1 MATVIDTLFM
11 ELGIDS
17 SKFSRE
23 AKQAVSKLDDM
34 TEAFEKAEAKTGES
48 GKGLDKH
55 AEKVK
60 QNVKQAKNLTEA
72 LGKVA
77 KGAAALFALVTGSN
91 ALDKLIRET
100 TEANVQLDNL
110 SRNIGMSR
118 NQLQAWGGMAEMA
131 GGQADAMRGSLAG
144 LSMSITRLTT
154 MGDTSMVPF
163 FNAFGVALLNAD
175 GKARNLDSIMLDL
188 ADRFSKMDRVQAY
201 NLAKSMGLDDG
212 TINTL
217 LLGRA
222 EMEKMLALQ
231 DRLYRSGE
239 KEIAVSRELTR
250 SRAYLNQQWD
260 ALKNMVADALA
271 PHLLR
276 LVKLVSSFAD
286 YLMRN
291 ENTMKHVFEGLA
303 FVLGVVLIPVL
314 WSAVTALYAFIAPFA
329 LAAAAVAALGA
340 AFVLLYDDYKT
351 WAEGGK
357 SLFNWGAFTNYI
369 KTSKV
374 SVDSLTKG
382 FTYLLTGYTSWSE
395 AGKSLFDWLRLKG
408 FIDENGVSLRSLA
421 NGFKS
426 LANDIYQFIAP
437 ALEDLGE
444 IFNALMNRDYNRA
457 WTAAKRLAMR
467 PVNFVAEQVQSAAE
481 RVSGAV
487 DVATGHTP
495 GAAGSAQAAVRS
507 LGSGERVAKQMFS
520 PGGTIYFGDS
530 IAHGYRSVV
539 NGTGST
545 RVGANPQQVLG
556 FINGYSGNLQGQTV
570 ILSSGMSNNP
580 NDADS
585 IRAQIRALRA
595 RGANVRLLGVSNTYN
610 RNGQTGARM
619 NALLGQIAREEH
631 ATFQGGFQ
639 AGRDNIHPASYS
651 SQPWLGGG
659 SRQAASGQLHRSR
672 AFTPEKAAAI
682 ARVARNIG
690 VSPNDLAA
698 VISFETGGTF
708 SPSITNPTSSATGLI
723 QFMAG
728 SGGTRGQYYGMT
740 RDQFRSLSFDQQM
753 NYVERY
759 FKERGFDG
767 RRQRNVADLYT
778 AVTGY
783 GYRRGTRAYEL
794 NKVWDSNGDGY
805 IAKGEMVQNSA
816 FRAHQRQYFPD
827 LNQPIGGQAVADN
840 AQRGLQS
847 MQQGAVAR
855 QQAQQITNNSNM
867 QFAING
873 GIHVQSSAS
882 TIDGTMKDAS
892 SAARNRLVQIMPA
905 MV

>member
-34 TEAFEKAEAKTGES
+34 TEAFEKVEAKTGKS

-72 LGKVA
+72 LGKVV
-77 KGAAALFALVTGSN
+77 KGTAALFALVTGSN

-260 ALKNMVADALA
+260 ALKNMIADALA

-303 FVLGVVLIPVL
+303 FVLDVVLIPVL

-357 SLFNWGAFTNYI
+357 SLFNWGAFTGYI
-369 KTSKV
+369 RTSKV

-382 FTYLLTGYTSWSE
+382 FTYLLTGYTSWAE
-395 AGKSLFDWLRLKG
+395 AGKGLFDWLRLKG

-487 DVATGHTP
+487 DVATGRTP
-495 GAAGSAQAAVRS
+495 GASGSAQAAVRS

-530 IAHGYRSVV
+530 IAHGYRSAV
-539 NGTGST
+539 NGKGST
-545 RVGANPQQVLG
+545 REGANPQQVLG

-570 ILSSGMSNNP
+570 ILSSGMSNDP
-580 NDADS
+580 TDTDG

-595 RGANVRLLGVSNTYN
+595 KGANVRLLGVSNTYN

-659 SRQAASGQLHRSR
+659 SRQNSAMAETLAMIRKHEGFSSRTYWDVNAYRLGYGTDTITDRNGNVRRVRQGDTVTREDAERDLARRAQIFRNAARQKIGATEFDRLPAKTQAAITSVAYNYGSLDKLPSLVNAARSGNINTISQAIAARQGDNRGVNRRRRLD
-672 AFTPEKAAAI
+672 EAAA
-682 ARVARNIG
+682 V
-690 VSPNDLAA
+690 
-698 VISFETGGTF
+698 
-708 SPSITNPTSSATGLI
+708 
-723 QFMAG
+723 
-728 SGGTRGQYYGMT
+728 
-740 RDQFRSLSFDQQM
+740 LS
-753 NYVERY
+753 
-759 FKERGFDG
+759 
-767 RRQRNVADLYT
+767 
-778 AVTGY
+778 
-783 GYRRGTRAYEL
+783 
-794 NKVWDSNGDGY
+794 
-805 IAKGEMVQNSA
+805 
-816 FRAHQRQYFPD
+816 D
-827 LNQPIGGQAVADN
+827 LNSRPVGGQAVADN

-882 TIDGTMKDAS
+882 TIDGTMADAS
-892 SAARNRLVQIMPA
+892 AAARNRLVQIMPA

>member
-17 SKFSRE
+17 SKFIRQ
-23 AKQAVSKLDDM
+23 AGQAVSKLDDM
-34 TEAFEKAEAKTGES
+34 TGAFEKAEAKTGKS

-55 AEKVK
+55 AEKVG

-72 LGKVA
+72 MGKVA

-100 TEANVQLDNL
+100 AEANVQLDNL
-110 SRNIGMSR
+110 SRNIGMGR
-118 NQLQAWGGMAEMA
+118 NSLQAWGGMAEMA
-131 GGQADAMRGSLAG
+131 GGSAEGMKGSLAG
-144 LSMSITRLTT
+144 LSMGITRLTT
-154 MGDTSMVPF
+154 MGDTSVVPF

-188 ADRFSKMDRVQAY
+188 SDRFSKMDRVQAY

-222 EMEKMLALQ
+222 EMEKMLEMQ
-231 DRLYRSGE
+231 RNLYRSGE

-276 LVKLVSSFAD
+276 LVKLVSGFAD

-303 FVLGVVLIPVL
+303 FVLGAVLLPVL

-357 SLFNWGAFTNYI
+357 SLFDWGAFTGYI

-395 AGKSLFDWLRLKG
+395 AGKGLFDWLRLKG

-426 LANDIYQFIAP
+426 LAQDIYQFVAP
-437 ALEDLGE
+437 ALEDIGE
-444 IFNALMNRDYNRA
+444 IFTALGNKDYNLA
-457 WTAAKRLAMR
+457 WEAAKRLASR
-467 PVNFVAEQVQSAAE
+467 PVNFVFEQVQNVAG

-487 DVATGHTP
+487 DIATGHDPDAEGSLQSQVKNAT
-495 GAAGSAQAAVRS
+495 GAAKQMIGGTAAAAVQASKQTLAAGYGGGKAGSA
-507 LGSGERVAKQMFS
+507 SGKGNTRN
-520 PGGTIYFGDS
+520 Y
-530 IAHGYRSVV
+530 
-539 NGTGST
+539 ST
-545 RVGANPQQVLG
+545 
-556 FINGYSGNLQGQTV
+556 
-570 ILSSGMSNNP
+570 
-580 NDADS
+580 
-585 IRAQIRALRA
+585 A
-595 RGANVRLLGVSNTYN
+595 RGS
-610 RNGQTGARM
+610 
-619 NALLGQIAREEH
+619 
-631 ATFQGGFQ
+631 FQKV
-639 AGRDNIHPASYS
+639 
-651 SQPWLGGG
+651 GG
-659 SRQAASGQLHRSR
+659 SRAWRNNNEGNLEFGKFAKAHGAIGTDGRFAIFPDEETGRRAKEALIFESNGGKYLANNPLDYGKGIGYRDKTLLQTIAAYAPSGENNTR
-672 AFTPEKAAAI
+672 AYRQ
-682 ARVARNIG
+682 RV
-690 VSPNDLAA
+690 LAA
-698 VISFETGGTF
+698 VGGR
-708 SPSITNPTSSATGLI
+708 NKK
-723 QFMAG
+723 M
-728 SGGTRGQYYGMT
+728 
-740 RDQFRSLSFDQQM
+740 RD
-753 NYVERY
+753 
-759 FKERGFDG
+759 
-767 RRQRNVADLYT
+767 YT
-778 AVTGY
+778 ADE
-783 GYRRGTRAYEL
+783 RQAIMQAMR
-794 NKVWDSNGDGY
+794 KVEGWK
-805 IAKGEMVQNSA
+805 A
-816 FRAHQRQYFPD
+816 
-827 LNQPIGGQAVADN
+827 GQVRHLDDVAAG

-847 MQQGAVAR
+847 MRQGDAAR
-855 QQAQQITNNSNM
+855 RQAQQITNNSTM
-867 QFAING
+867 QVAING
-873 GIHVQSSAS
+873 GIHVQSSAG
-882 TIDGTMKDAS
+882 TIDGTMADAS
-892 SAARNRLVQIMPA
+892 AAARDRLVQIMPA

>member
-34 TEAFEKAEAKTGES
+34 TEAFEKAEAKTGKS

-72 LGKVA
+72 MGKVA

-91 ALDKLIRET
+91 ALDKLIREAA
-100 TEANVQLDNL
+100 EANVQLDNL

-131 GGQADAMRGSLAG
+131 GGSAEGMKGSLAG
-144 LSMSITRLTT
+144 LSMGITRLTT

-175 GKARNLDSIMLDL
+175 GKARDLDSIMLDL
-188 ADRFSKMDRVQAY
+188 SDRFSKMDRVQAY

-217 LLGRA
+217 MLGRA
-222 EMEKMLALQ
+222 EMEKMLEMQ
-231 DRLYRSGE
+231 RNLYHSGE

-260 ALKNMVADALA
+260 ALKNMLADALA

-286 YLMRN
+286 FLMRN
-291 ENTMKHVFEGLA
+291 ENTMKHVFEGVA

-357 SLFNWGAFTNYI
+357 SLFDWGAFTGYI
-369 KTSKV
+369 RTSKV
-374 SVDSLTKG
+374 SVDSLNSA
-382 FTYLLTGYTSWSE
+382 FAYLVTGYKSWAE
-395 AGKSLFDWLRLKG
+395 AGNSAFDWLRLKG

-426 LANDIYQFIAP
+426 LANDIYQFFAP
-437 ALEDLGE
+437 ALSDVGE
-444 IFNALMNRDYNRA
+444 ILTSLMNGNFNGA

-467 PVNFVAEQVQSAAE
+467 PVNFVADQVQNVVE
-481 RVSGAV
+481 RVSGAA
-487 DVATGHTP
+487 DVATDHTP
-495 GAAGSAQAAVRS
+495 GAEGSAQAAARNATRS
-507 LGSGERVAKQMFS
+507 
-520 PGGTIYFGDS
+520 
-530 IAHGYRSVV
+530 
-539 NGTGST
+539 
-545 RVGANPQQVLG
+545 
-556 FINGYSGNLQGQTV
+556 
-570 ILSSGMSNNP
+570 
-580 NDADS
+580 
-585 IRAQIRALRA
+585 A
-595 RGANVRLLGVSNTYN
+595 RGALFGS
-610 RNGQTGARM
+610 GQTQRSGAPKGQYTASNLRRHNQQIIAEEARKAGIDPSIMLAMAHIETGGSFNERAKNPGSSASGLFQFMKGTRGRYGLDGNTVFDARKNAAAGARM
-619 NALLGQIAREEH
+619 LNENRAFFRKRFGREPSAGELYLMHQQGAGGASALLSNPNALAIDVL
-631 ATFQGGFQ
+631 T
-639 AGRDNIHPASYS
+639 
-651 SQPWLGGG
+651 
-659 SRQAASGQLHRSR
+659 R
-672 AFTPEKAAAI
+672 AHNGN
-682 ARVARNIG
+682 RR
-690 VSPNDLAA
+690 LAA
-698 VISFETGGTF
+698 EIIRKNGGRMDMTAGQF
-708 SPSITNPTSSATGLI
+708 SSRWINKGDAL
-723 QFMAG
+723 QMAY
-728 SGGTRGQYYGMT
+728 GGYANR
-740 RDQFRSLSFDQQM
+740 
-753 NYVERY
+753 
-759 FKERGFDG
+759 
-767 RRQRNVADLYT
+767 
-778 AVTGY
+778 
-783 GYRRGTRAYEL
+783 
-794 NKVWDSNGDGY
+794 
-805 IAKGEMVQNSA
+805 
-816 FRAHQRQYFPD
+816 
-827 LNQPIGGQAVADN
+827 PIGGRAVAAGAN
-840 AQRGLQS
+840 RGLQS
-847 MQQGAVAR
+847 SRRGEEVRASQSNV
-855 QQAQQITNNSNM
+855 INSQNM
-867 QFAING
+867 HVAING

-882 TIDGTMKDAS
+882 TIDGTMEDAA
-892 SAARNRLVQIMPA
+892 SAARNRMIQVVPA

>member
-34 TEAFEKAEAKTGES
+34 TEAFEKAETKTGKS

-72 LGKVA
+72 MGKVA

-91 ALDKLIRET
+91 ALDKLIREAA
-100 TEANVQLDNL
+100 EANVQLDNL

-131 GGQADAMRGSLAG
+131 GGSAEGMKGSLAG
-144 LSMSITRLTT
+144 LSMGITRLTT

-175 GKARNLDSIMLDL
+175 GKARDLDSIMLDL
-188 ADRFSKMDRVQAY
+188 SDRFSKMDRVQAY

-217 LLGRA
+217 MLGRA
-222 EMEKMLALQ
+222 EMEKMLEMQ
-231 DRLYRSGE
+231 RNLYRSGE

-260 ALKNMVADALA
+260 ALKNMIADALA

-291 ENTMKHVFEGLA
+291 QNTMKHVFEGLA

-329 LAAAAVAALGA
+329 LAAAAVAALGT

-357 SLFNWGAFTNYI
+357 SLFDWGAFTGYI
-369 KTSKV
+369 RTSKV
-374 SVDSLTKG
+374 SVDSLNSA
-382 FTYLLTGYTSWSE
+382 FAYLVTGYKSWAE
-395 AGKSLFDWLRLKG
+395 AGNSAFNWFRLKG

-426 LANDIYQFIAP
+426 LANDIYQFFAP
-437 ALEDLGE
+437 ALSDVGE
-444 IFNALMNRDYNRA
+444 ILTSLMNGDFNGA

-467 PVNFVAEQVQSAAE
+467 PVNFVADQVQNVVE
-481 RVSGAV
+481 RVSGAA
-487 DVATGHTP
+487 DVATNHTP
-495 GAAGSAQAAVRS
+495 GAEGTAQAAARN
-507 LGSGERVAKQMFS
+507 A
-520 PGGTIYFGDS
+520 
-530 IAHGYRSVV
+530 
-539 NGTGST
+539 T
-545 RVGANPQQVLG
+545 RA
-556 FINGYSGNLQGQTV
+556 
-570 ILSSGMSNNP
+570 
-580 NDADS
+580 
-585 IRAQIRALRA
+585 A
-595 RGANVRLLGVSNTYN
+595 RGALFGS
-610 RNGQTGARM
+610 GQTQQSGAPKGQYTASNLRRHNQQIIAEEARKAGIDPSIMLAMAHIETGGSFDERAKNPGSSASGLFQFMKGTRGRYGLDGNTVFDARKNAAAGARM
-619 NALLGQIAREEH
+619 LNENRAFFRKRFGREPSAGELYLMHQQGAGGASALLSNPNALAIDVL
-631 ATFQGGFQ
+631 T
-639 AGRDNIHPASYS
+639 
-651 SQPWLGGG
+651 
-659 SRQAASGQLHRSR
+659 R
-672 AFTPEKAAAI
+672 AHNGN
-682 ARVARNIG
+682 RR
-690 VSPNDLAA
+690 LAA
-698 VISFETGGTF
+698 EIIRKNGGRMDMSAGQF
-708 SPSITNPTSSATGLI
+708 SSRWINKGDAL
-723 QFMAG
+723 QVAY
-728 SGGTRGQYYGMT
+728 GGYANR
-740 RDQFRSLSFDQQM
+740 
-753 NYVERY
+753 
-759 FKERGFDG
+759 
-767 RRQRNVADLYT
+767 
-778 AVTGY
+778 
-783 GYRRGTRAYEL
+783 
-794 NKVWDSNGDGY
+794 
-805 IAKGEMVQNSA
+805 
-816 FRAHQRQYFPD
+816 
-827 LNQPIGGQAVADN
+827 PIGGRAVAAGAN
-840 AQRGLQS
+840 RGLQS
-847 MQQGAVAR
+847 SRRGEEVRASQSNV
-855 QQAQQITNNSNM
+855 INSQNM
-867 QFAING
+867 HVAING

-882 TIDGTMKDAS
+882 TIDGTMEDAA
-892 SAARNRLVQIMPA
+892 SAARNRMIQVVPA

>member
-34 TEAFEKAEAKTGES
+34 TEAFEKAEAKTGKS

-72 LGKVA
+72 MGKVA

-91 ALDKLIRET
+91 ALDKLIREAV
-100 TEANVQLDNL
+100 EANVQLDNL

-131 GGQADAMRGSLAG
+131 GGSAEGMKGSLAG
-144 LSMSITRLTT
+144 LSMGITRLTT

-175 GKARNLDSIMLDL
+175 GKARDLDSIMLDL

-217 LLGRA
+217 MLGRA
-222 EMEKMLALQ
+222 EMEKMLEMQ
-231 DRLYRSGE
+231 RNLYRSGE

-260 ALKNMVADALA
+260 ALKNMIADALA

-291 ENTMKHVFEGLA
+291 QNTMKHVFEGLA

-357 SLFNWGAFTNYI
+357 SLFDWGAFTGYI
-369 KTSKV
+369 RTSKV
-374 SVDSLTKG
+374 SVDSLNSA
-382 FTYLLTGYTSWSE
+382 FAYLVTGYKSWAE
-395 AGKSLFDWLRLKG
+395 AGNSAFNWFRLKG

-421 NGFKS
+421 NGFKN
-426 LANDIYQFIAP
+426 LANDIYQFFAP
-437 ALEDLGE
+437 ALSDVGE
-444 IFNALMNRDYNRA
+444 ILTSLMNGDFNGA

-467 PVNFVAEQVQSAAE
+467 PVNFVADQVQNVVE
-481 RVSGAV
+481 RVSGAA
-487 DVATGHTP
+487 DVATNHTP
-495 GAAGSAQAAVRS
+495 GAEGSAQAAARNATRSVRGA
-507 LGSGERVAKQMFS
+507 LFGSGQTRGAVRLTAQDIIDIKKVAATEVVGSLKGEAFDKQLAGVVDTILNRVYQKGGNVRAVLNERWAFSDINAPRKGAYGSVQNVPMSRVSARISKGVDDHLAKRAAGM
-520 PGGTIYFGDS
+520 
-530 IAHGYRSVV
+530 ASVV
-539 NGTGST
+539 GGNTHYANPYFLGEASARTRRWVRDVERQANATGQRFGAGKAVHVHGTPAGST
-545 RVGANPQQVLG
+545 PSPAFR
-556 FINGYSGNLQGQTV
+556 V
-570 ILSSGMSNNP
+570 IL
-580 NDADS
+580 
-585 IRAQIRALRA
+585 
-595 RGANVRLLGVSNTYN
+595 
-610 RNGQTGARM
+610 
-619 NALLGQIAREEH
+619 
-631 ATFQGGFQ
+631 GG
-639 AGRDNIHPASYS
+639 N
-651 SQPWLGGG
+651 
-659 SRQAASGQLHRSR
+659 
-672 AFTPEKAAAI
+672 
-682 ARVARNIG
+682 
-690 VSPNDLAA
+690 
-698 VISFETGGTF
+698 
-708 SPSITNPTSSATGLI
+708 
-723 QFMAG
+723 
-728 SGGTRGQYYGMT
+728 
-740 RDQFRSLSFDQQM
+740 
-753 NYVERY
+753 
-759 FKERGFDG
+759 
-767 RRQRNVADLYT
+767 
-778 AVTGY
+778 
-783 GYRRGTRAYEL
+783 
-794 NKVWDSNGDGY
+794 
-805 IAKGEMVQNSA
+805 
-816 FRAHQRQYFPD
+816 
-827 LNQPIGGQAVADN
+827 QAVAAG

-847 MQQGAVAR
+847 MRQGAAAR

-867 QFAING
+867 QLAING
-873 GIHVQSSAS
+873 GIHVQSSAN
-882 TIDGTMKDAS
+882 TISGTMDDAAA
-892 SAARNRLVQIMPA
+892 AARDRMVQIMPA